1 MSSPASHAV
10 PPGVCLVVEAST
22 AVGSIALLRR
32 NDERG
37 IAPPWEVLAAA
48 AIPMGSGR
56 HDVLTPALEPLLA
69 QAGCTLRDL
78 RAIACG
84 AGPGSFTS
92 LRIAGAFAKGL
103 VFGLELP
110 LFALPSLLLVSAA
123 EASSLPTGSYLVVA
137 DALRGEVYAQ
147 PCDVSLAGEMTA
159 VAAVF
164 RVHERSLDDAAHGR
178 TVVRVAPAEGM
189 HARATS
195 ARFLGDW
202 SPYGPVN
209 VDEWEPAYGRLAEA
223 QVKWEAA
230 HGRALG
236 D

>member
-1 MSSPASHAV
+1 MSSPAPRAV
-10 PPGVCLVVEAST
+10 PPGVCLIVEAST
-22 AVGSIALLRR
+22 AAGSMALLRR
-32 NDERG
+32 TNELAALPR
-37 IAPPWEVLAAA
+37 WHVLASVAV
-48 AIPMGSGR
+48 PMGSGR
-56 HDVLTPALEPLLA
+56 QDVLTPALEPLLA
-69 QAGCTLRDL
+69 HAGCSLQEL

-103 VFGLELP
+103 VFGLDVP
-110 LFALPSLLLVSAA
+110 LYALPSLLLVSANEA
-123 EASSLPTGSYLVVA
+123 ESLPTGRYLIVA
-137 DALRGEVYAQ
+137 DALRDEVYAQ
-147 PCDVSLAGEMTA
+147 PCDVSPSSDTKM
-159 VAAVF
+159 VADVL
-164 RVHERSLDDAAHGR
+164 RVHESALQDAAHGR
-178 TVVRVAPAEGM
+178 SIVRVEPVEGM

-202 SPYGPVN
+202 SSFGPVS

>member
-1 MSSPASHAV
+1 MSSPAPRAV

-22 AVGSIALLRR
+22 AAGSMALLRR
-32 NDERG
+32 VDDG
-37 IAPPWEVLAAA
+37 VAQPPWHVLASVAV
-48 AIPMGSGR
+48 PMGSGR
-56 HDVLTPALEPLLA
+56 QDVLTPALEPLLA
-69 QAGCTLRDL
+69 HAGCSLQDL

-103 VFGLELP
+103 VFGLDVP
-110 LFALPSLLLVSAA
+110 LYALPSLLLVSSN
-123 EASSLPTGSYLVVA
+123 EAGALPTGQYLVVA
-137 DALRGEVYAQ
+137 DALRDEVYAQ
-147 PCDVSLAGEMTA
+147 PCDVSPRGETSM
-159 VAAVF
+159 VADVF
-164 RVHERSLDDAAHGR
+164 RVHETEVQDAAHGR
-178 TVVRVAPAEGM
+178 SIVRVAPAEGM
-189 HARATS
+189 QARATS

-202 SPYGPVN
+202 SPFGPVS